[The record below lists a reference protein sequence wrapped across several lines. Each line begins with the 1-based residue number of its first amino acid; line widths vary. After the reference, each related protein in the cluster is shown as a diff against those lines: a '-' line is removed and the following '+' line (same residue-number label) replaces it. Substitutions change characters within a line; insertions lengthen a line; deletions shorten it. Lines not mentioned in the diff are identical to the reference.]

1 MYYHSFSPNSSKRK
15 TAASL
20 ILGGFMFI
28 VFAMATSLFA
38 QSSAQSSTS
47 EDAAKKSKKKSVT
60 IIKNGEVIYSGDG
73 EDMKEKVGD
82 WKTIDEII
90 IKTDSNARNGFR
102 SAMERV
108 RKNVRIASTNN
119 TMTVTIDNDG
129 DGDTDRNMVF
139 QFSGDDMRRW
149 GGEFSRAFGRG
160 INQFHFDTKPFENL
174 ARSFQFHAPRPPRM
188 PNAPNVW
195 HFDDDDFE
203 SKKAEDLAEDANDLT
218 REAEALRKEAEAMR
232 LEAEAMKKRAEA
244 MKLEAEARKNKK
256 TDDKKTDKS
265 DKGKK

>member
-1 MYYHSFSPNSSKRK
+1 MDGISYSKNANKR
-15 TAASL
+15 SVLLNFL
-20 ILGGFMFI
+20 ISGAVCLVI
-28 VFAMATSLFA
+28 AMTTNLFA
-38 QSSAQSSTS
+38 QSSSQSNSSDDT
-47 EDAAKKSKKKSVT
+47 KKSKKKSVT

-90 IKTDSNARNGFR
+90 IKADSGARRGVGAVMDR
-102 SAMERV
+102 I
-108 RKNVRIASTNN
+108 RKNVRISSTNN
-119 TMTVTIDNDG
+119 TMTVTIDKDG
-129 DGDTDRNMVF
+129 DGDTDRSAVF

-149 GGEFSRAFGRG
+149 GGEFSRAFGHG

-174 ARSFQFHAPRPPRM
+174 ARSFRFHAPRPPRI

-203 SKKAEDLAEDANDLT
+203 SKKAEDLAEDANDLS

-256 TDDKKTDKS
+256 SDDKKSDKS